1 MEGRMGVTLD
11 QILTLTGRLDDASGF
26 DSARERFR
34 RFLLDHVR
42 EPAMARVLIDE
53 CRHAPGETHR
63 RALQDLVVLLG
74 RFMGFH
80 ARFGSRSRTPAPAA
94 CGEWQS
100 PALHVLVEVRGDP
113 PDVAGFAA
121 LSHAVTGA
129 PMSPIDPHSP
139 VVGLCVTTSLVAG
152 RPLLEPT
159 MASASSGPVAVVSLG
174 ALLSVTALASAGRA
188 THADVVRLLTSSA
201 PLGFI
206 MELLERCVD
215 DRALLAPGAAGGR
228 IMSTG
233 FWILRVAA
241 DRGTT
246 PEEFVEV
253 VVGKRHVL
261 GLAGDRAAN
270 DAVRPG
276 DRICLSIAGKGVVG
290 HGRVAALDASHP
302 GIRDAHRFRHLW
314 RLDDLNVY
322 LSAPMPVD
330 VETELRLRAAGD
342 PAHDSQTIVSISRE
356 SFDRMTSA
364 TSDASAPEAAGGAPR
379 LAG

>member
-1 MEGRMGVTLD
+1 MGVTLD
-11 QILTLTGRLDDASGF
+11 QILMLTGRLDDASGF

-53 CRHAPGETHR
+53 CRHAPGDTHR
-63 RALQDLVVLLG
+63 RALQDLIVLLG

-80 ARFGSRSRTPAPAA
+80 ARFGSPPRAPATWGS
-94 CGEWQS
+94 GEWRS
-100 PALHVLVEVRGDP
+100 PTLHVLVEVRGDP
-113 PDVAGFAA
+113 PDRSDLAE
-121 LSHAVTGA
+121 LTHAVTAA
-129 PMSPIDPHSP
+129 PVSRTEPHPP
-139 VVGLCVTTSLVAG
+139 VVGLCVMTSLVAG
-152 RPLLEPT
+152 RPTLESAT
-159 MASASSGPVAVVSLG
+159 ASSGPVSAVSLS
-174 ALLSVTALASAGRA
+174 ALLSVAALASAGRA
-188 THADVVRLLTSSA
+188 THDDVVRLLTSST
-201 PLGFI
+201 PVGFT

-261 GLAGDRAAN
+261 GLLGDRATN
-270 DAVRPG
+270 DAVQPG
-276 DRICLSIAGKGVVG
+276 DRICLAIAGKGVVG

-314 RLDDLNVY
+314 RLEELSVY
-322 LSAPMPVD
+322 LAAPMPVD
-330 VETELRLRAAGD
+330 AETELRLRAAGD
-342 PAHDSQTIVSISRE
+342 PGREGQTVVSISCE
-356 SFDRMTSA
+356 SFERMTSA
-364 TSDASAPEAAGGAPR
+364 SSEAPATAATDGAPR
-379 LAG
+379 LVG

>member
-1 MEGRMGVTLD
+1 MGVTLD
-11 QILTLTGRLDDASGF
+11 QILTLTGRLDDTSGF

-53 CRHAPGETHR
+53 CRHAPGDTHR

-80 ARFGSRSRTPAPAA
+80 ARFGSRPRTPAGGG

-100 PALHVLVEVRGDP
+100 PALHVIVDVRGDP
-113 PDVAGFAA
+113 PDGTAFAA
-121 LSHAVTGA
+121 LSHAVTTA
-129 PMSPIDPHSP
+129 PVSATEAHPP
-139 VVGLCVTTSLVAG
+139 VVGLCVTTSLVTG

-159 MASASSGPVAVVSLG
+159 TAPSRPVAVVSLG

-201 PLGFI
+201 PAGFI
-206 MELLERCVD
+206 MELLDRCVD
-215 DRALLAPGAAGGR
+215 DRALLAPGVAGGR
-228 IMSTG
+228 ILSTG

-246 PEEFVEV
+246 AEEFVEV

-261 GLAGDRAAN
+261 GLAGDRATN

-314 RLDDLNVY
+314 RLEDLNVY
-322 LSAPMPVD
+322 LAAPMPVD

-342 PAHDSQTIVSISRE
+342 PAHDGQTIVSISRE

-364 TSDASAPEAAGGAPR
+364 SSEPSASEATGGAR
-379 LAG
+379 A

>member
-1 MEGRMGVTLD
+1 MGVTLD
-11 QILTLTGRLDDASGF
+11 QILMLTGRLDDASGF

-74 RFMGFH
+74 RFMAFH
-80 ARFGSRSRTPAPAA
+80 ARFGPPLRTPAAGF
-94 CGEWQS
+94 CGEWRS
-100 PALHVLVEVRGDP
+100 PTLHVLVEARGDP
-113 PDVAGFAA
+113 PDVNLLAA
-121 LSHAVTGA
+121 LSHAVTA
-129 PMSPIDPHSP
+129 ARASPTDPHPP
-139 VVGLCVTTSLVAG
+139 VVGLCVLTSLRAG
-152 RPLLEPT
+152 RPVLEAAT
-159 MASASSGPVAVVSLG
+159 ASSTSAGPVAVVSLG
-174 ALLSVTALASAGRA
+174 ALLSVTALATAGRA
-188 THADVVRLLTSSA
+188 THDDVVRLLTSSA
-201 PLGFI
+201 PPGFI
-206 MELLERCVD
+206 LELLDRCVD
-215 DRALLAPGAAGGR
+215 DRALLGPDAAGGR
-228 IMSTG
+228 IFSTG

-241 DRGTT
+241 NRGTT

-253 VVGKRHVL
+253 VIGKRHLL
-261 GLAGDRAAN
+261 GLAGDRATN

-314 RLDDLNVY
+314 RLEDLSVY
-322 LSAPMPVD
+322 LAAPVPVD

-342 PAHDSQTIVSISRE
+342 PAHDGQTIVSISRE

-364 TSDASAPEAAGGAPR
+364 SEPSAPEATDGVPR
-379 LAG
+379 LVG

>member
-1 MEGRMGVTLD
+1 MGVTLD
-11 QILTLTGRLDDASGF
+11 QILMLTGRLDDASGF

-80 ARFGSRSRTPAPAA
+80 ARFASPLRTSAA
-94 CGEWQS
+94 DFCGEWQS
-100 PALHVLVEVRGDP
+100 PSLRVLVEARADS
-113 PDVAGFAA
+113 PDVTVLAA
-121 LSHAVTGA
+121 LAQAVTAGPA
-129 PMSPIDPHSP
+129 VLATEPYPA
-139 VVGLCVTTSLVAG
+139 VAGLYVMTSVLAG
-152 RPLLEPT
+152 RPVLKAT
-159 MASASSGPVAVVSLG
+159 TASSAAPGSVAVVSLG
-174 ALLSVTALASAGRA
+174 ALLSMTALASAGRA
-188 THADVVRLLTSSA
+188 THDDVVRLLTSSA
-201 PLGFI
+201 PPGFI
-206 MELLERCVD
+206 LELLDRCVD
-215 DRALLAPGAAGGR
+215 DRALLGPQEAAGR
-228 IMSTG
+228 ILSTG

-261 GLAGDRAAN
+261 GLSGDRAMN

-276 DRICLSIAGKGVVG
+276 DWIGLSIAGKGVVG

-302 GIRDAHRFRHLW
+302 GIRDAHRFRRLW
-314 RLDDLNVY
+314 RLEDLSVY
-322 LSAPMPVD
+322 LAAPVPVD

-342 PAHDSQTIVSISRE
+342 PTHGGQTIVSISRE

-364 TSDASAPEAAGGAPR
+364 SDAPVPEAKQA
-379 LAG
+379 